1 MNRVI
6 IFLILSLSLLSA
18 GAQAQFSKYI
28 IVLKDKNNSPYSLNN
43 PSAYLSAKAIARREK
58 QNISIDSSDL
68 PVNPAYLDSI
78 RNAGT
83 VTILNV
89 SKWLNHVLI
98 QTSDNNALNKIS
110 QFSFVKNTT
119 GMAPRKSSSKY
130 GEKNDL
136 QKTSP
141 AKKINKIQGGDNYY
155 NYGNSYAQINIHEG
169 EFLHNNNFRGEG
181 MTIAVLDAGFYHY
194 DTNPL
199 FDSVRI
205 NNQVLGTWD
214 FVANKTSVTEEN
226 AHGMLCF
233 STIAANKPGVMV
245 GTAPK
250 AKFYLFRTEDAA
262 TEYPVEEQHWVAAAE
277 MADSLGVDLITTSL
291 GYTTFDNPG
300 LDYTYADMDG
310 KTTICARGAAYAF
323 KKGMFISASAG
334 NSGNSSWHYLATP
347 ADGENVLAVGSVN
360 ASGNASDF
368 SSYGPSSDGRVKP
381 DVVSVGS
388 NTVVA
393 GLDGNPTNAYS
404 GTSLSNPNFA
414 GLVTCLW
421 QAFPERTNF
430 EILEAVRKSSN
441 QYNNPDDKKGY
452 GIPNMHVAYTLL
464 QNKRDEETN
473 KRILGS
479 EWIKAYPVPFTS
491 AFNIIVNPPQTS
503 RSTLVLYDAGGK
515 RVLVKYVDVQSG
527 VYQQLS
533 FNTLTSLAPG
543 VYWLTYK
550 DGKNQKLIRLVKQ

>member
-1 MNRVI
+1 MNKI
-6 IFLILSLSLLSA
+6 IIILIIGLSLFSP
-18 GAQAQFSKYI
+18 GAQGQFSKCI
-28 IVLKDKNNSPYSLNN
+28 VVLKDKNNSPYSFNN
-43 PSAYLSAKAIARREK
+43 PSAFLSVKAMARREK
-58 QNISIDSSDL
+58 QHISIDSTDF

-78 RNAGT
+78 RNAGV
-83 VTILNV
+83 VTILNA
-89 SKWLNHVLI
+89 SKWLNQVLI
-98 QTSDNNALNKIS
+98 QTTDNNALNKIS
-110 QFSFVKNTT
+110 QFSFVKNTEEI
-119 GMAPRKSSSKY
+119 APRRSGSRY
-130 GEKNDL
+130 EEKNSL
-136 QKTSP
+136 PETSP

-155 NYGNSYAQINIHEG
+155 NYGNSFAQINIHEG
-169 EFLHNNNFRGEG
+169 EFLHNRNFRGEG

-205 NNQVLGTWD
+205 SNQVLGTWD
-214 FVANKTSVTEEN
+214 FVANKASVIEEN

-233 STIAANKPGVMV
+233 STIAANKPGSMV

-250 AKFYLFRTEDAA
+250 AKFYLFRTEDAS
-262 TEYPVEEQHWVAAAE
+262 TEYPVEEQNWVAAAE

-291 GYTTFDNPG
+291 GYTTFDNPA
-300 LDYTYADMDG
+300 LDYSYADMNG

-323 KKGMFISASAG
+323 KKGLFISASAG
-334 NSGNSSWHYLATP
+334 NSGSSSWHYISTP

-368 SSYGPSSDGRVKP
+368 SSYGPSSDGRIKP

-430 EILEAVRKSSN
+430 EILDAVRKSSS
-441 QYNNPDDKKGY
+441 QYINPDAKKGY
-452 GIPNMHVAYTLL
+452 GIPNMRIAYTIL

-473 KRILGS
+473 KRILGM
-479 EWIKAYPVPFTS
+479 EWIKAYPVPFAS
-491 AFNIIVNPPQTS
+491 AFNIIINPPLTS
-503 RSTLVLYDAGGK
+503 KSTLVLYDAGGK
-515 RVLVKYVDVQSG
+515 RVLVKYIDVQSG
-527 VYQQLS
+527 IYQQVSFSALS
-533 FNTLTSLAPG
+533 SIAPG
-543 VYWLTYK
+543 VYWLTYN
-550 DGKNQKLIRLVKQ
+550 DGKHSKLIRLVKQ